1 MVPQEVHPDIE
12 IVLGVLTAV
21 EKNSRVTQRSVSQD
35 LGIALGLTN
44 AYLKRCVKKG
54 LIKVQSAPANRYA
67 YYLTPKGFSE
77 KSKLTAEFL
86 SQGFRYF
93 RLARQQIHALY
104 NLCEEHEWNQIIL
117 HGLTDLT
124 EIAVMCAKDRPIVI
138 KGIIDRSTR
147 RSSYDNY
154 PVCSGFDAAPH
165 FEAILITDMGSAQ
178 DGFDAAVR
186 VVESSRVFVP
196 DLLNVTRNFD
206 NGEGGLLGNGE

>member
-1 MVPQEVHPDIE
+1 MASQEVSSEIE
-12 IVLGVLTAV
+12 IVLRLLTAV
-21 EKNSRVTQRSVSQD
+21 EKNSRVTQRSVSRD

-44 AYLKRCVKKG
+44 SYLKRCVKKG

-67 YYLTPKGFSE
+67 YYLTPMGFAE

-104 NLCEEHEWNQIIL
+104 DLCEQQQWNQIIL

-124 EIAVMCAKDRPIVI
+124 EIAVMCAKDRSIII
-138 KGIIDRSTR
+138 KAIIDGSTR

-154 PVCSGFDAAPH
+154 PIFPGFYDAPP
-165 FEAILITDMGSAQ
+165 FEAVLITDMGSAQ
-178 DGFDAAVR
+178 NGFDAAVR
-186 VVESSRVFVP
+186 VVESPGFLSQIY
-196 DLLNVTRNFD
+196 
-206 NGEGGLLGNGE
+206 